1 MKRVQEIT
9 ANQIRDDLP
18 DFGPGDN
25 VEVHV
30 RVVEGDK
37 ERKQVFSGTVLQRR
51 GSGISETFTI
61 RKISAGVGVERIFP
75 VNSPMIAKIKKKYST
90 KTRRAKLFYLR
101 KLRGKAAR
109 LKREYV

>member
-1 MKRVQEIT
+1 MERIQEL
-9 ANQIRDDLP
+9 AASQVRDDLP
-18 DFGPGDN
+18 EFGPGDN
-25 VEVHV
+25 IEVHV
-30 RVVEGDK
+30 RVIEGDK

-51 GSGISETFTI
+51 GCGISETFTI

-75 VNSPMIAKIKKKYST
+75 VNSPMIAKIKKNYPT

-109 LKREYV
+109 LRREYV

>member
-1 MKRVQEIT
+1 MKRIQELT

-25 VEVHV
+25 VEVQV

-37 ERKQVFSGTVLQRR
+37 ERIQVFSGTILQRR
-51 GSGISETFTI
+51 GGGISETFTI

-75 VNSPMIAKIKKKYST
+75 VNSPMIAKIKKKYPT